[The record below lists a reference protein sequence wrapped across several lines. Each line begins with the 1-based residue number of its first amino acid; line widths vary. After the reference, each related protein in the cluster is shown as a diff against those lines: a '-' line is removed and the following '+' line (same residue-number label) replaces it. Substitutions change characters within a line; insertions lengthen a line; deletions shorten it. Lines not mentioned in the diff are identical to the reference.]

1 MITSPFSY
9 LSLLML
15 FLNLTLYCERKL
27 HLRLFKVIPPLV
39 FVYIGGMVGATFH
52 IWELTPELKSFI
64 STMKS
69 YLLPMLLFWLLLK
82 NDIRDVLRL
91 GPQLL
96 GTFIAVSTSIVL
108 GFILIYV
115 MMQHLLEP
123 DAWETFS
130 LLCSSWIGG
139 TVNIAAVQQGLGI
152 PEGKQ
157 SMTYT
162 LFMDNLWGS
171 CWVVFM
177 IWLAPMRHL
186 FNRFTGADSARV
198 DNIISH
204 IHLHVAKREDKRDYE
219 FMDFLLTIGLG
230 MAVSGIVL
238 VIGKQWINPGD
249 LTPDSMLYSVRTFF
263 SGMSWVVI
271 LATLA
276 GILAS
281 TTPISSIK
289 GPDHMGGV
297 LLYIVVGLIA
307 SATDFSTFSI
317 IDAIYYV
324 IAGFLILLFHVLILL
339 VLAKIFRLD
348 LYICGIASM
357 ANIGGL
363 ASAPIVAGVYDK
375 ALIPAGL
382 VMAILGTALGTVVAL
397 LLAKLLILL

>member
-15 FLNLTLYCERKL
+15 YLMLILYCESKL
-27 HLRLFKVIPPLV
+27 HLRLFKIIPPLV
-39 FVYIGGMVGATFH
+39 FIYIGGMAGATFH

-64 STMKS
+64 SSLKS

-82 NDIRDVLRL
+82 NDIRDVFRL

-96 GTFIAVSTSIVL
+96 GTFLAVATSIVL
-108 GFILIYV
+108 GFILIFL
-115 MMQHLLEP
+115 MMKHLLDPE
-123 DAWETFS
+123 AWETFS

-139 TVNIAAVQQGLGI
+139 TVNMAATQQGLAI

-157 SMTYT
+157 SMTYAI
-162 LFMDNLWGS
+162 FMDNLWGS
-171 CWVVFM
+171 CWIVFI
-177 IWLAPMRHL
+177 IWLAPMRHA
-186 FNRFTGADSARV
+186 FNRFSGADSAKI

-204 IHLHVAKREDKRDYE
+204 IHLHVAEREDKRDYQ

-230 MAVSGIVL
+230 MALSGITL
-238 VIGKQWINPGD
+238 VIGKQWINPGN
-249 LTPDSMLYSVRTFF
+249 LISDSPLYDIRTFF
-263 SGMSWVVI
+263 SGTSWVVI

-276 GILAS
+276 GIIAS
-281 TTPISSIK
+281 TTPLNKIK
-289 GPDHMGGV
+289 GSDHMGGV

-307 SATDFSTFSI
+307 SVTDFSTFSI
-317 IDAIYYV
+317 LDAIYYV
-324 IAGFLILLFHVLILL
+324 VAGLLILTFHILILLILAQ
-339 VLAKIFRLD
+339 VFKLD

-363 ASAPIVAGVYDK
+363 ASAPLVAGVYDK
-375 ALIPAGL
+375 ALVPAGL

-397 LLAKLLILL
+397 LLAKLLVIL